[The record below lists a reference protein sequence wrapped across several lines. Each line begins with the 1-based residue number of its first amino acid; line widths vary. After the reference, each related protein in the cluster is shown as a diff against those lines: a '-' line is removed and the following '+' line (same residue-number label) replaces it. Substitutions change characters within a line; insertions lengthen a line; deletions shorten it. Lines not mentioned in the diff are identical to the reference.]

1 MDFEETRR
9 QWAEQLMDQ
18 ASAAYRQEQ
27 YPRAIE
33 MLTRALAL
41 DPGQSERI
49 EAAQQR
55 ISARAG
61 TSGETI
67 ATRLSLGW

>member
-1 MDFEETRR
+1 
-9 QWAEQLMDQ
+9 
-18 ASAAYRQEQ
+18 
-27 YPRAIE
+27 

-41 DPGQSERI
+41 DPAQSERI

-67 ATRLSLGW
+67 ATRLTLGW